1 MPISARPG
9 VCTLRGMGY
18 IADPLVERVIGCAIA
33 VHRVL
38 GPGLFESVYE
48 PCVVAE
54 FEASGL
60 GHSRQVPI
68 PLTYRNRT
76 LPCVYRMD
84 LVVEGRLV
92 VELKTVDRI
101 LPVHGAQVL
110 TYMKLSG
117 LRQGLLINFNVPRLV
132 DGIKSFV
139 R

>member
-1 MPISARPG
+1 MALIS
-9 VCTLRGMGY
+9 
-18 IADPLVERVIGCAIA
+18 DPLVQSVIGCAIA

-48 PCVVAE
+48 TCVAAE
-54 FEASGL
+54 FEATGL
-60 GHSRQVPI
+60 SYARQVPI
-68 PLTYRNRT
+68 PLVYRDRT

-92 VELKTVDRI
+92 VELKTVDRM
-101 LPVHGAQVL
+101 LPVHNAQML
-110 TYMKLSG
+110 TYLKLSG
-117 LRQGLLINFNVPRLV
+117 LRQGLLMNFNVPRLV